1 MEGGRELSPSQ
12 QAESHLPGT
21 TLLQVALLRAAP
33 SSLEEQGRL
42 GIVLPSQHPSRRS
55 WPGAPVK
62 GIGMWPF
69 CLVRR
74 GTIKLKSLIRLF
86 SFLMFS

>member
-33 SSLEEQGRL
+33 SSLEEQ
-42 GIVLPSQHPSRRS
+42 
-55 WPGAPVK
+55 
-62 GIGMWPF
+62 
-69 CLVRR
+69 
-74 GTIKLKSLIRLF
+74 
-86 SFLMFS
+86 

>member
-62 GIGMWPF
+62 GIGMWRPV
-69 CLVRR
+69 L
-74 GTIKLKSLIRLF
+74 
-86 SFLMFS
+86 